1 MTSPFDDLDDL
12 VSSAVLTAYG
22 EAAVLRPRVS
32 SQYVA
37 RSVDPD
43 RPETTVWGV
52 YSATNAVTP
61 LKGQVV
67 GEDFRGGTR
76 VSSLRAEFWIG
87 AEQAAEV
94 AFAIQKGDA
103 ISFPGRP
110 GEPVYEVVDVQPT
123 DVGDINLI
131 LTSERP
137 QT

>member
-1 MTSPFDDLDDL
+1 MASPFDDLDDL

-61 LKGQVV
+61 IKGQVV
-67 GEDFRGGTR
+67 GEDFRGATR

-87 AEQAAEV
+87 AEQVAEIP
-94 AFAIQKGDA
+94 FAIAKGGCDQLPRA
-103 ISFPGRP
+103 PRRAGS
-110 GEPVYEVVDVQPT
+110 T
-123 DVGDINLI
+123 KS
-131 LTSERP
+131 LTSSP
-137 QT
+137 PTWGTST